1 MVGVGQSQQLS
12 GGRHRGTDHGPF
24 PRIGSAR
31 LRPRATTCASVEKV
45 GGAVGFTRETHFSR
59 AFKKQFGI
67 TPRERRMQHWTA

>member
-1 MVGVGQSQQLS
+1 M
-12 GGRHRGTDHGPF
+12 
-24 PRIGSAR
+24 
-31 LRPRATTCASVEKV
+31 RPRATTCASVEKV